1 MNVYHAP
8 EWMRIR
14 RISDAEYARWLDDRA
29 KYILDREKKAG
40 KTAFDKPEQLKLE
53 LHRVAHASSGR
64 DPYSNARFFVKH
76 IRSGW
81 VDGQKHLK
89 GNRHYQTL
97 RRCMPSFDHVVGMG
111 HRKYELCTR
120 ETNSAKSFMS
130 PAQFVD
136 LCARVTRHQ
145 AGGIQ
150 SAPAPV
156 PIRPA
161 PDAAPRT
168 ALG

>member
-1 MNVYHAP
+1 M
-8 EWMRIR
+8 
-14 RISDAEYARWLDDRA
+14 
-29 KYILDREKKAG
+29 
-40 KTAFDKPEQLKLE
+40 
-53 LHRVAHASSGR
+53 AHAGSGR

-76 IRSGW
+76 IRTGW
-81 VDGQKHLK
+81 VDGQKHLR

-97 RRCMPSFDHVVGMG
+97 RRCMPSFDHVIGMS

-145 AGGIQ
+145 AGRISGTRAG
-150 SAPAPV
+150 SHPAGA
-156 PIRPA
+156 RRRA
-161 PDAAPRT
+161 SDRARLTAAHMTHRRRTMHPHRQQLPCAGPR
-168 ALG
+168 